1 MIGWPD
7 EDDMLIFRYFVAA
20 IIMLPMGDAAAQ
32 SFKRAG
38 TEFNAVRT
46 VTVAAGKPYTIV
58 VTEFFHHGEIRP
70 DGKNL
75 AVVAGKKLM
84 PMRILQLGPGDVC
97 RLAFQTIPGQLE
109 YNIYYGGEPPTE
121 TPPPWTC
128 RDGLLLETRQYQACN
143 FFSFDSVR
151 AAFDKAKPIGL
162 DYVDAVF
169 HGFNPMTLKNEPF
182 LSRYSGTMDIRQTG
196 VYGFI
201 LSSRDCSFLLIDDKL
216 VASSPGYHG
225 PMYQALRGSRHDVKL
240 ATGEHKF
247 EFYHAAG
254 GDGAVM
260 VVAWEVDPKSE
271 KPQNVT
277 LIPSE
282 VFHSY
287 LVAHLPT
294 TQLSTRT
301 AKQSP
306 DFFVKIV
313 NDIPLPDNDVP
324 LVGVLFRDCSV
335 TALTMQGA
343 KLQWDFGDGQTSH
356 LPNVDHVYLRPGVY
370 PVKLSIR
377 RGAKTIET
385 TNRVNI
391 DRPHLSSQ
399 DKRYS
404 FDDYLKI
411 IEEYDP
417 KTLDTLSL
425 RQLVLAFEA
434 KATVLASQ
442 AEDAAQKVQEI
453 KNDPNRR
460 PRPSFSDS
468 RHHAVQDTLL
478 AESNRYLARAVD
490 AGKTAFI
497 GKSVASGDQDLL
509 QLAQWIGPTA
519 RERLGDSET
528 AFQIWQG
535 VAERIQ
541 TAPLKA
547 ECEIAAAD
555 IALNDLLKTAEA
567 KSLLESAAKQIDT
580 SANSPMAANFNRV
593 WGDYN
598 AATGDGP
605 SARKAY
611 AKAEQTSS
619 AARPANE
626 STAAR
631 GAHARSTEEFVRQKQ
646 FDRAAE
652 ELQAWQREY
661 PTEKNEGYWTL
672 LAARYWAGRGKYAQA
687 IAQVEQLQ
695 AVNPDSPYV
704 DQALLLAADSEMRR
718 GRKDRALATLHALVK
733 DYPGSPLAP
742 LAKKNIDVLKKD
754 GREKDGREEKGEGR
768 GK

>member
-1 MIGWPD
+1 
-7 EDDMLIFRYFVAA
+7 
-20 IIMLPMGDAAAQ
+20 
-32 SFKRAG
+32 
-38 TEFNAVRT
+38 
-46 VTVAAGKPYTIV
+46 
-58 VTEFFHHGEIRP
+58 
-70 DGKNL
+70 
-75 AVVAGKKLM
+75 
-84 PMRILQLGPGDVC
+84 
-97 RLAFQTIPGQLE
+97 
-109 YNIYYGGEPPTE
+109 
-121 TPPPWTC
+121 
-128 RDGLLLETRQYQACN
+128 
-143 FFSFDSVR
+143 
-151 AAFDKAKPIGL
+151 
-162 DYVDAVF
+162 
-169 HGFNPMTLKNEPF
+169 
-182 LSRYSGTMDIRQTG
+182 
-196 VYGFI
+196 
-201 LSSRDCSFLLIDDKL
+201 
-216 VASSPGYHG
+216 
-225 PMYQALRGSRHDVKL
+225 
-240 ATGEHKF
+240 
-247 EFYHAAG
+247 
-254 GDGAVM
+254 
-260 VVAWEVDPKSE
+260 
-271 KPQNVT
+271 
-277 LIPSE
+277 
-282 VFHSY
+282 
-287 LVAHLPT
+287 
-294 TQLSTRT
+294 
-301 AKQSP
+301 
-306 DFFVKIV
+306 
-313 NDIPLPDNDVP
+313 
-324 LVGVLFRDCSV
+324 
-335 TALTMQGA
+335 
-343 KLQWDFGDGQTSH
+343 
-356 LPNVDHVYLRPGVY
+356 
-370 PVKLSIR
+370 
-377 RGAKTIET
+377 
-385 TNRVNI
+385 
-391 DRPHLSSQ
+391 
-399 DKRYS
+399 
-404 FDDYLKI
+404 
-411 IEEYDP
+411 
-417 KTLDTLSL
+417 
-425 RQLVLAFEA
+425 
-434 KATVLASQ
+434 
-442 AEDAAQKVQEI
+442 
-453 KNDPNRR
+453 
-460 PRPSFSDS
+460 
-468 RHHAVQDTLL
+468 
-478 AESNRYLARAVD
+478 VD